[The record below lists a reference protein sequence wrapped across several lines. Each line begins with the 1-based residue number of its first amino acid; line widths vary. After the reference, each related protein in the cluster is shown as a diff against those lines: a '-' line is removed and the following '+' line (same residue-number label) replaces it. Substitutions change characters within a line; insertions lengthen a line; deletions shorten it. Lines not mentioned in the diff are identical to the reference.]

1 MNPFK
6 YGVLV
11 DNEYFTDRS
20 EELKDKWEDDL
31 MYKLLPVESIYL
43 MTTFLP

>member
-20 EELKDKWEDDL
+20 EELKEIAKSLNISTAQTVLFW
-31 MYKLLPVESIYL
+31 
-43 MTTFLP
+43 